1 MGTAGILLD
10 IDCTLDSGSLSVE
23 KDLGIEGT
31 AGVSVGGALLNI
43 ELSGLLDLVS
53 TLFRRDWLP
62 LA

>member
-1 MGTAGILLD
+1 MLD

-23 KDLGIEGT
+23 KDLGMEGT
-31 AGVSVGGALLNI
+31 AGVSAGEALLNI
-43 ELSGLLDLVS
+43 ELSGLLGLVS